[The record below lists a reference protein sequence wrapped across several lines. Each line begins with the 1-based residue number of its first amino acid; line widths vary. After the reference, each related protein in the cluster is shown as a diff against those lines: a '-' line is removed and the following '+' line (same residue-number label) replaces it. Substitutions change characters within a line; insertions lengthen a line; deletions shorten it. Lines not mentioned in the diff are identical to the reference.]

1 MKRIFDLTFSFLG
14 LVILSPLLLLVSAA
28 IPLDSR
34 GPVFYRGVRVG
45 RGGKRFRVLKF
56 RTMVPDAARRGGG
69 LTLRADPRIT
79 RLGRFLRRTKIDE
92 LPQLF
97 NVIRGEMSLVGPR
110 PEDPRYVQMYTDR
123 QRQVLSVPPG
133 ITSVASL
140 RYRQEEDLL
149 SGGNWEEVYTGTVL
163 PAKLDLE
170 LSYLARRSFAFDLW
184 IIAGTLLALVR
195 DQAGPAGWT
204 ALLDRLESG
213 AARYVSWGI
222 VDAVTVVAAFFLAIL
237 VRSIDT
243 KVNLAPALVISL
255 GGAAFY
261 LGANYLF
268 GVYQRAW
275 RFASGQESVVL
286 FGAVLTA
293 TSAFFLVAL
302 LMPTRDLPLG
312 AIVYGGIFAFLL
324 MAGLRYRRQL
334 LNGLRDA
341 LGSLAGLSAGEG
353 ARVLIMGAGEEG
365 QLLAW
370 QLQNRLPGKA
380 YQVIGFVDSDPG
392 KHGLRIHNLPVFGD
406 RNLIPEIVERL
417 AVDIIIIAIPY
428 NKILQPRE
436 LLELCRETKAQV
448 KIMPNVFDWLGQNG
462 HEPAWVDVNEEELLR
477 REPYR
482 VDRKACSELLAGR
495 VVMVT
500 GAAGSIG
507 SELCRQISSFLPAR
521 LVLLDIDESGLH
533 DLRVELLA
541 KIPDLGLQIALCD
554 ITDGHGLELL
564 FEQTKPQIV
573 FHVAAYKHVPI
584 LEEQPREG
592 IRVNVLGTR
601 LIHSLSQ
608 RFAVERFIFISSDK
622 AVNPSNVLGLT
633 KRIGELIVTAP
644 PSDAK
649 SAGGG
654 AMLSTAVRFGNV
666 LGSRGSVIPTFE
678 KQIQLGGPI
687 TVTHPEMTRYF
698 LSIAEAVSLII
709 QAVAMTRGS
718 DIYILDMGVP
728 VKIVD
733 LANRLV
739 RLRGLRPG
747 VDVPIRFTGVRPG
760 EKMCE
765 ELVAIGEE
773 KIATE
778 HPSIFGIRQTIPPD
792 MRQFEAMLD
801 DLIALS
807 ANGAGPES
815 MRTALRELMQTLH
828 PSSNNLPVS
837 NPELAV
843 GEGL

>member
-1 MKRIFDLTFSFLG
+1 MKRLFDFVAACIG
-14 LVILSPLLLLVSAA
+14 LIVLSPLLLVVSAA
-28 IPLDSR
+28 IRLESR
-34 GPVFYRGVRVG
+34 GPVLYRGERVG
-45 RGGKRFRVLKF
+45 RGGKRFKVLKF
-56 RTMVPDAARRGGG
+56 RTMVTDAAERGGG
-69 LTLRADPRIT
+69 LTLRDDPRIT
-79 RLGRFLRRTKIDE
+79 RVGRFLRRTKIDE
-92 LPQLF
+92 VPQLV
-97 NVIRGEMSLVGPR
+97 NVVRGEMSLVGPR
-110 PEDPRYVQMYTDR
+110 PEDPRYVLNYTER
-123 QRQVLSVPPG
+123 QRQVLSVRPG

-149 SGGNWEEVYTGTVL
+149 LPGNWEEVYTGTVL

-170 LSYLARRSFAFDLW
+170 LNYLARRSFAFDLW
-184 IIAGTLLALVR
+184 IIAGTLFALLR

-204 ALLDRLESG
+204 ALLDRLELG

-222 VDAVTVVAAFFLAIL
+222 VDVALVLAAYFLAIL
-237 VRSIDT
+237 VRSIDS
-243 KVNLAPALVISL
+243 KVNLAQAMLIAL

-286 FGAVLTA
+286 FGSVVTA
-293 TSAFFLVAL
+293 TSAFFLLVM

-312 AIVYGGIFAFLL
+312 AIVIGGIFTFML
-324 MAGLRYRRQL
+324 MAGLRYRRRL
-334 LNGLRDA
+334 MNGLRDA
-341 LGSLAGLSAGEG
+341 LASLAGLSAGEG
-353 ARVLIMGAGEEG
+353 ARVLIIGAGDEG

-380 YQVIGFVDSDPG
+380 YQVIGFVDSDLG
-392 KHGLRIHNLPVFGD
+392 KQGLRIHNLPVYGD
-406 RNLIPEIVERL
+406 RSLIPEIVERL
-417 AVDIIIIAIPY
+417 AVDLIIIAIPSH
-428 NKILQPRE
+428 KILRPRE
-436 LLELCRETKAQV
+436 LLEVCRGTKAQV
-448 KIMPNVFDWLGQNG
+448 KVLPNVFEWLGQNSQG
-462 HEPAWVDVNEEELLR
+462 PAWVDVNEEELLS

-507 SELCRQISSFLPAR
+507 SELCRQISEFGPAR

-533 DLRVELLA
+533 DLKVELLA
-541 KIPDLGLQIALCD
+541 KTPGLPVDLALCD
-554 ITDGHGLELL
+554 ITDRHGLELL
-564 FEQTKPQIV
+564 FEQTRPQMV

-601 LIHSLSQ
+601 LIHSLSES
-608 RFAVERFIFISSDK
+608 FGVERFIFISSDK
-622 AVNPSNVLGLT
+622 AVNPTNVLGLT
-633 KRIGELIVTAP
+633 KRLGELIVTATEP
-644 PSDAK
+644 ARNKAD
-649 SAGGG
+649 GRT
-654 AMLSTAVRFGNV
+654 MLSTAVRFGNV

-709 QAVAMTRGS
+709 QAVTMTCGS

-765 ELVAIGEE
+765 ELVANGEE

-778 HPSIFGIRQTIPPD
+778 HPSIFRIRQTVAPD
-792 MRQFEAMLD
+792 LTHFEPQMD
-801 DLIALS
+801 NLIALS
-807 ANGAGPES
+807 ANGAGPDPL
-815 MRTALRELMQTLH
+815 RAALRDFLRAVQR
-828 PSSNNLPVS
+828 SSESSPV
-837 NPELAV
+837 PAPTMV
-843 GEGL
+843 AGEAL